1 MNNEPILKVENIRSG
16 YGGIPVIFGVSLTV
30 YPGELVA
37 IVGANGAGKT
47 TTMRTIAGTIHPF
60 SGKIFFRGEDI
71 SNTPAHETIRK
82 GISYVPEGRRLFAK
96 LTVRENLELGAFIE
110 KDRGVIESRLEK
122 VFSLF
127 PILEKRQK
135 QLAETM
141 SGGEQQ
147 MLAIARGLMCDPELL
162 MIDEMSL
169 GLMPAL
175 VEKVM
180 ETIVEISKTGTTILL
195 VEQMVQEALEIAHR
209 GYVIQ
214 TGRIVHSGTA
224 RELLD
229 SEEVRKAYMGM

>member
-71 SNTPAHETIRK
+71 SNTPAHETIKK

>member
-1 MNNEPILKVENIRSG
+1 MSEPILKIENVKSG
-16 YGGIPVIFGVSLTV
+16 YGGVPVIFGVSLEV
-30 YPGELVA
+30 FPGELVA

-47 TTMRTIAGTIHPF
+47 TTMRAIAGMIHPF
-60 SGKIFFRGEDI
+60 DGKISFKGEDI
-71 SNTPAHETIRK
+71 SKTPAHETIKK

-110 KDRGVIESRLEK
+110 KDRNAIETRLEN

-147 MLAIARGLMCDPELL
+147 MLAIARGLMCKPELL

-180 ETIVEISKTGTTILL
+180 ETIVEINKAGTTVLL
-195 VEQMVQEALEIAHR
+195 VEQMVEEALEIAHR

-214 TGRIVHSGTA
+214 TGRMVHSGTA

-229 SEEVRKAYMGM
+229 SEEVRRAYMGM